1 MNVHVDKYIYFQEDT
16 EETTVEQGLELN
28 YENYKASEGKL
39 SLYVNHN
46 QTSGKIFLS
55 EEVTVA
61 IGEQDAVVEKVDSF
75 QNMDEGISYVCLVD
89 VSGSLDDARMSQM
102 KTVLTTLNENKGE
115 KDSICVI
122 AMGDELRSSGFLTDK
137 EEINGAIDELQ
148 VLNEDTNLYQG
159 IKDALSTL
167 NSEGVSAK
175 RCLVVMSDG
184 AEDNTYGITKAEVD
198 AIVVDSH
205 VPVYTVGM
213 LGNAGNQS
221 QVENIKVLGS
231 FARMSS
237 GGEHYVPVLNEIE
250 PEEVAQSIQ
259 ADLLA
264 GQVITVDT
272 SDLTVSGKEVYLQI
286 SVTGDMGQASV
297 GVNIPDKNIIIEKKA
312 EETSDTTEAT
322 EATTEVVTE
331 EPGSDEGFSSLAVG
345 GIIGVVVVLIILV
358 ICLTRKKKNEEEIEG
373 LDEIEKNESAENQE
387 QIGATEGPV
396 AEQSDEAGEDEDL
409 IKLNVNRIQPDV
421 DMGFAVGKGIS
432 VRFVRMGQNQTKTYS
447 VHIVG
452 RLSLG
457 RNNEADLSI
466 SDDRILSGVH
476 CIFEY
481 RDGGLYVVDNM
492 STNGTYVNG
501 VPVKKETKLCHD
513 DVLLAGSHEYRI
525 CFDK

>member
-1 MNVHVDKYIYFQEDT
+1 MNARVDKYIYFQEDT

-28 YENYKASEGKL
+28 YENYKASEGEL

-46 QTSGKIFLS
+46 QASGKIFLP
-55 EEVTVA
+55 EEVMVA
-61 IGEQDAVVEKVDSF
+61 IGEQDAVVEKVDGF
-75 QNMDEGISYVCLVD
+75 QGMDEGISYVCLVD
-89 VSGSLDDARMSQM
+89 VSGSLDATRMSQM
-102 KTVLTTLNENKGE
+102 KNILTELNENKRE
-115 KDSICVI
+115 KDSVCVI

-137 EEINGAIDELQ
+137 EDINGVIDELQ

-175 RCLVVMSDG
+175 RCLIVMSDG

-198 AIVVDSH
+198 TLVVDSH

-213 LGNAGNQS
+213 LGSAGNQS

-237 GGEHYVPVLNEIE
+237 GGEHYVPALDGME
-250 PEEVAQSIQ
+250 PEEVAQDIQ

-286 SVTGDMGQASV
+286 SVSGDMGQASA
-297 GVNIPDKNIIIEKKA
+297 GVNIPDKNIIIEKA
-312 EETSDTTEAT
+312 VEETSDATEVT
-322 EATTEVVTE
+322 EATTEVVNG
-331 EPGSDEGFSSLAVG
+331 EPSDKEGVSPLAVG
-345 GIIGVVVVLIILV
+345 GIVGVVVALIILL
-358 ICLTRKKKNEEEIEG
+358 ICLTRKKKKNEVIEEI
-373 LDEIEKNESAENQE
+373 DENESTENLE
-387 QIGATEGPV
+387 QVGATEGPV
-396 AEQSDEAGEDEDL
+396 VEQSDELGEDEDL
-409 IKLNVNRIQPDV
+409 VKLDIKSIQPVV
-421 DMGFAVGKGIS
+421 DMGFAVGRGIS
-432 VRFVRMGQNQTKTYS
+432 VRFVRMGQNQTKTYLA
-447 VHIVG
+447 HIAG

-466 SDDRILSGVH
+466 TDDRILSGVH

-513 DVLLAGSHEYRI
+513 DVLLVGSHEYRI